1 MTANDRVQV
10 SVLGLGAMGHALAAA
25 LVAAGHTTTVW
36 NRSPGR
42 ADGLVEQGA
51 AVAATAGAAVRAGEL
66 VVVCLLDHA
75 SVHEVLDP
83 RRRPTSPA
91 ARSST

>member
-1 MTANDRVQV
+1 MTVNDRVQV

-36 NRSPGR
+36 NRSAGR

-83 RRRPTSPA
+83 VRPTSPA